1 MTLFFKDTF
10 EEGNNRKSKWTSN
23 TFSISPQSTLT
34 NLGIW
39 LKFKCNDRKQLSNSV
54 CFQDFQSIK
63 NTSFQN
69 IKNAK
74 NKKNQN
80 KKKQKKPAGINDHFC
95 KNNFIIKIPYVF
107 FFQRNLNFALHLK
120 FLFLRTFSLA
130 ISYKF
135 LKFFK

>member
-23 TFSISPQSTLT
+23 TFSISPQSTST

-39 LKFKCNDRKQLSNSV
+39 LKFKCNDRKQLSNSL
-54 CFQDFQSIK
+54 FPRFPKYQKYKFPKYQK
-63 NTSFQN
+63 Y
-69 IKNAK
+69 
-74 NKKNQN
+74 KKQ
-80 KKKQKKPAGINDHFC
+80 KKSKQKKQKKPAGINDHFC